1 MNIFIL
7 CNSDI
12 LAANTIHYLHQ
23 QKQLAGIG
31 IIEKYAAH
39 LMGVF
44 QSIGVEKSLIH
55 IFQKKE
61 FEHQLAQAVVA
72 SNADCL
78 LTLTFP
84 WKIPTSILQLPPK
97 GCINFHFGLLPKYR
111 GADPIFW
118 QLKNKESIGGIT
130 IHYMNEEID
139 TGDIIYTAE
148 LPIAPTET
156 YGIHSVRLAG
166 LAVELVCKLNGL
178 LALPAKQQV
187 DRSEA
192 DFILS
197 PTQEALTIHWQ
208 TQTANDIVALVNASN
223 PKYHGA
229 VTHIKQQPVRILEA
243 AIVEVNTTEQFLPGT
258 IVHADQQYGL
268 IVACLH
274 NKFIN
279 IQVVHVKEGYLSGIK
294 LFQLGLTIGD
304 SFN

>member
-12 LAANTIHYLHQ
+12 LAANTIHYLWQ
-23 QKQLAGIG
+23 GKQLAGIG

-44 QSIGVEKSLIH
+44 HSIGVEKSLIH
-55 IFQKKE
+55 VFQKKE

-72 SNADCL
+72 SNADCM

-84 WKIPTSILQLPPK
+84 WKIPTTILALPAK

-118 QLKNKESIGGIT
+118 QLKNREANGGIT
-130 IHYMNEEID
+130 VHYMNDQID
-139 TGDIIYTAE
+139 KGDIIHTAE
-148 LPIAPTET
+148 TPIMLGET
-156 YGIHSVRLAG
+156 YGIHSVRLAS
-166 LAVELVCKLNGL
+166 LASELTAN
-178 LALPAKQQV
+178 LPALLRLSQQPQRGV
-187 DRSEA
+187 SPSNFFQA
-192 DFILS
+192 

-208 TQTANDIVALVNASN
+208 TQTADDIVALVNASN

-243 AIVEVNTTEQFLPGT
+243 AMVEVNTTEQFLPGT
-258 IVHADQQYGL
+258 IVLADQQYGL